1 MTFKDLSIPL
11 NLTTG
16 YQNPNDDFFSPI
28 LSCAKKFDVGVG
40 YFSSN
45 WLGDVKK
52 GIHQFALNGGR
63 SRWIIS
69 PNLNVKD
76 AEAMNQ
82 GFELKSIEQIHSDIE
97 SIVLDELALMDID
110 SRTLLSNLIVAGVLD
125 FKISYPLSG
134 GNNLFHAKMGVA
146 IDDEN
151 NQIAFNGSFNL
162 TGNAK
167 SNWEYI
173 DVYTD
178 ETSRE
183 QQRILSIQERF
194 NTMWAGDDS
203 FYQVFTPSKKL
214 LTGIDSF
221 SNEKN
226 KIYPEQNKTDH
237 INLRPYQE
245 EAIKNWGENK
255 GHGMYV
261 MATGSG
267 KTITALATVKKLI
280 TRVKNANQ
288 PLFILFVLPLKH
300 LLDQWH
306 EEAAEFG
313 FDAIKCYENSLN
325 WREPLNA
332 NLSHQLIQKSG
343 VVKAMVTNAT
353 LASDNFQ
360 RVLKG
365 IKVPIMIVADEAH
378 NLGSPTYLDALPKNA
393 VYRLGLTATPLRHND
408 EEGTE
413 ALFDYF
419 GDAVFE
425 FSLEDAISAGF
436 LVKYKY
442 YPSICEFNYDE
453 YQDYKSITTMLKN
466 DEQSKFDADN
476 EMEELLGGASNKL
489 IILRKELEK
498 LKINN
503 QLQHTLVY
511 CGSHTDD
518 EGSRQIEKII
528 DMLGHELGVKTRKF
542 TASESLDDRKIIL
555 DQFARCELD
564 AIVAIK
570 CLDEGV
576 DVPATKQAFVISS
589 TSNPREFIQRR
600 GRVLRRSP
608 GKDEAA
614 IYDFIVT
621 PPAGDV
627 NPALIEKEI
636 RRGLEYNSL
645 AENKDENESLLL
657 NLADLH
663 GVEL

>member
-1 MTFKDLSIPL
+1 MNFKSISIPL

-16 YQNPNDDFFSPI
+16 YQNPNDDFFSPV
-28 LSCAKKFDVGVG
+28 LSVAKKFDVGVG
-40 YFSSN
+40 YFSSI
-45 WLGDVKK
+45 WLLDVKK
-52 GIHQFALNGGR
+52 GIYQFAINGGR

-69 PNLNVKD
+69 PNINIQD
-76 AEAMNQ
+76 AAAINQ
-82 GFELKSIEQIHSDIE
+82 GFSLKSIGSAQKEIE
-97 SIVLDELALMDID
+97 DLVLDELALMDVD

-125 FKISYPLSG
+125 FKISYPISE
-134 GNNLFHAKMGVA
+134 GNNLFHAKMGTV
-146 IDDEN
+146 IDDDG

-162 TGNAK
+162 TGHAK
-167 SNWEYI
+167 DNWEYI
-173 DVYTD
+173 DIYTD
-178 ETSRE
+178 ETARE
-183 QQRILSIQERF
+183 RQRILSIQERF
-194 NTMWAGDDS
+194 NTLWAGEDA
-203 FYQVFTPSKKL
+203 FYQVFTPSKTL
-214 LTGIDSF
+214 LTGIENF
-221 SNEKN
+221 SNDEKSIFPN
-226 KIYPEQNKTDH
+226 ISDSEH
-237 INLRPYQE
+237 INLRPYQK
-245 EAIKNWGENK
+245 EAIRKWGENK

-280 TRVKNANQ
+280 TRFKKTEK
-288 PLFILFVLPLKH
+288 PLFIVFVLPLKH

-306 EEAAEFG
+306 EEAKEFG
-313 FDAIKCYENSLN
+313 FEAIKCYEESLN
-325 WREPLNA
+325 WRAPLSEK
-332 NLSHQLIQKSG
+332 LTHQSIQKSG
-343 VVKAMVTNAT
+343 IVKAMVTNAT
-353 LASDNFQ
+353 LASENFQ
-360 RVLKG
+360 RILRSV
-365 IKVPIMIVADEAH
+365 KVPIMLVADEAH
-378 NLGSPTYLDALPKNA
+378 NLGSPTYLNALPKNA
-393 VYRLGLTATPLRHND
+393 EFRLGLTATPLRHND
-408 EEGTE
+408 EDGTE
-413 ALFDYF
+413 ALFNYF

-425 FSLEDAISAGF
+425 FSLQEAIEAGF
-436 LVKYKY
+436 LVKYRY

-453 YQDYKSITTMLKN
+453 YQDYKAIIRKLQNEEK
-466 DEQSKFDADN
+466 SKFEADN
-476 EMEELLGGASNKL
+476 ELEELLGGASNKL

-498 LKINN
+498 LKSNN

-511 CGSHTDD
+511 CGSQTDD
-518 EGSRQIEKII
+518 EGSRQIEKILS
-528 DMLGHELGVKTRKF
+528 MLGHELGIKTRKF
-542 TASESLDDRKIIL
+542 TATESLEDRKKIL

-608 GKDEAA
+608 GKEEAA

-627 NPALIEKEI
+627 NPALIEKEV

>member
-1 MTFKDLSIPL
+1 MNFKDINFPL

-16 YQNPNDDFFSPI
+16 YQDPNDDFFSPV
-28 LSCAKKFDVGVG
+28 LSCARRFDVAVG

-52 GIHQFALNGGR
+52 GMHQFALNGGR

-82 GFELKSIEQIHSDIE
+82 AFELKSIDQLQNDIE
-97 SIVLDELALMDID
+97 KFVLDELALMDDD

-125 FKISYPLSG
+125 FKIAYPLNG
-134 GNNLFHAKMGVA
+134 GNNLFHAKMG
-146 IDDEN
+146 ISLDEVN

-162 TGNAK
+162 TANAK

-173 DVYTD
+173 DIYTD
-178 ETSRE
+178 DSTRDK
-183 QQRILSIQERF
+183 QRILSIQERF
-194 NTMWAGDDS
+194 DTLWAGDDA
-203 FYQVFTPSKKL
+203 FYQVFIPSKNL
-214 LTGIDSF
+214 LIGIENF
-221 SNEKN
+221 SDEK
-226 KIYPEQNKTDH
+226 KSKYPKHSDTEH
-237 INLRPYQE
+237 VNLRPYQE
-245 EAIKNWGENK
+245 EAIKNWGLNK

-280 TRVKNANQ
+280 TKFKKHEQ
-288 PLFILFVLPLKH
+288 PLFIVFVLPLKH
-300 LLDQWH
+300 LLDQWY
-306 EEAAEFG
+306 EEAAQFG
-313 FDAIKCYENSLN
+313 FGATKCYENSLN
-325 WREPLNA
+325 WRKPLSEQI
-332 NLSHQLIQKSG
+332 SHQSIIKSG
-343 VVKAMVTNAT
+343 IVKAMVTNAT
-353 LASDNFQ
+353 LASENFQ
-360 RVLKG
+360 RILRAV
-365 IKVPIMIVADEAH
+365 KVPIMIVADEAH
-378 NLGSPTYLDALPKNA
+378 NLGSPKYLNALPKNA
-393 VYRLGLTATPLRHND
+393 QYRLGLTATPLRHND

-425 FSLEDAISAGF
+425 FSLKEAIDAGY
-436 LVKYKY
+436 LVKYSY

-453 YQDYKSITTMLKN
+453 YQDYKAITTKLKN
-466 DEQSKFDADN
+466 NKSSKLDGDN
-476 EMEELLGGASNKL
+476 ELEELLGGASNKL
-489 IILRKELEK
+489 VILRQQLEQLQK
-498 LKINN
+498 DNK
-503 QLQHTLVY
+503 LQHTLIY

-518 EGSRQIEKII
+518 EGSRQVEKVL
-528 DMLGHELGVKTRKF
+528 DMLGCELRVKTRKF
-542 TASESLDDRKIIL
+542 TATESLDDRKRIL
-555 DQFARCELD
+555 DEFARRELD

-608 GKDEAA
+608 GKEKAF

-645 AENKDENESLLL
+645 AENKSENEALLL
-657 NLADLH
+657 NLADMH
-663 GVEL
+663 GVQL